1 MSLADLFANNYFV
14 RLLRG
19 QTGSYDL
26 IVSMVG
32 VKLGDRLLQIGG
44 GDGRLLAA
52 LGAKTGLT
60 GQVVGIEAS
69 AEAAEQMKTEA
80 TKEGVLS
87 DVHVA
92 PANQLPFGN
101 ESFDI
106 VVIPSPAADGTLAG
120 GAEAFRVLRFGG
132 RCAVIARPAGSAA
145 SSTIPAQLQQHG
157 FKVARLIAER
167 DGYAFFEAIKK

>member
-1 MSLADLFANNYFV
+1 MALADLFANNYFV

-19 QTGSYDL
+19 QTGNYDL

-32 VKLGDRLLQIGG
+32 VKLGDRLLQVGG
-44 GDGRLLAA
+44 GDGKLLAA

-60 GQVVGIEAS
+60 GQVVAVEPT
-69 AEAAEQMKTEA
+69 AEAAELVKTGA

-92 PANQLPFGN
+92 PAAQLPFGN
-101 ESFDI
+101 ESFDVI
-106 VVIPSPAADGTLAG
+106 VMPDPGANLPANARDAY
-120 GAEAFRVLRFGG
+120 RVLRFGG
-132 RCAVIARPAGSAA
+132 RLAVIARSGGASAN
-145 SSTIPAQLQQHG
+145 IPSQLQQQG

-167 DGYAFFEAIKK
+167 DGYSFFEAIKK

>member
-19 QTGSYDL
+19 QTGNYDL

-44 GDGRLLAA
+44 SDGRLLAA

-60 GQVVGIEAS
+60 GQVVGVEPSADA
-69 AEAAEQMKTEA
+69 AEAVKTEA

-92 PANQLPFGN
+92 PASQLPFGN
-101 ESFDI
+101 ESFDVI
-106 VVIPSPAADGTLAG
+106 VIPDPGADLAASAG
-120 GAEAFRVLRFGG
+120 EAFRVLRFGG
-132 RCAVIARPAGSAA
+132 RCAVIARSAGA
-145 SSTIPAQLQQHG
+145 SNEIPSQLQQQG

-167 DGYAFFEAIKK
+167 DGYAFYEAIKK